1 MAGAGGAASTP
12 VPIVDLAA
20 YRPKAFERGRSVLVE
35 AAWRVVQTV
44 LAPLPGSAWRRLLLR
59 AFGARIG
66 TGVVVKPFVKITF
79 PWRLTVGDHTWLGEG
94 VWIDNLAPV
103 TIGSHCCLS
112 QDAMLCTG
120 NHDWS
125 SPGFDLVVRPITI
138 EDGAWV
144 AARACIGPGVTV
156 GRGAVL
162 ALGAVA
168 VRDLAPAFIHQGCPA
183 APIRPRQLGR

>member
-1 MAGAGGAASTP
+1 M
-12 VPIVDLAA
+12 
-20 YRPKAFERGRSVLVE
+20 VE
-35 AAWRVVQTV
+35 AAWRIVQTA

-66 TGVVVKPFVKITF
+66 KGVVVKPFVKITF
-79 PWRLTVGDHTWLGEG
+79 PWRLTIGDHTWLGEG

-125 SPGFDLVVRPITI
+125 SPGFDLVVRPIMI

-168 VRDLAPAFIHQGCPA
+168 VRDLAPDFIHQGCPA
-183 APIRPRQLGR
+183 APIRLRRLDK